1 MSKKILLLC
10 VTLSLLILQ
19 CYSPTNHEQKWL
31 PIINEYVKYWNTG
44 EFQNIKTIL
53 HPDFELRM
61 TPKYEVEKGIDLF
74 IESITKSRTA
84 YPDFHIEIKEIF
96 FTEKEAA
103 GTWEITATNTGEGWH
118 PPTGKSVK
126 ITGMSIFHFKDGKIK
141 DEWIA
146 SNNGYWITQLG
157 FKLKSPFEE

>member
-1 MSKKILLLC
+1 MIILLLI
-10 VTLSLLILQ
+10 TLSPILFLS
-19 CYSPTNHEQKWL
+19 CSHTDPKEKWQ
-31 PIINEYVKYWNTG
+31 PIIDEYVKYWNTG
-44 EFQNIKTIL
+44 EFQNIENIL

-61 TPKYEVEKGIDLF
+61 TPKYEHEKGIDLF
-74 IESITKSRTA
+74 KENVIKSRAA

-103 GTWEITATNTGEGWH
+103 GIWEITATNTGEGLH

-126 ITGMSIFHFKDGKIK
+126 ITGMSILHFADGKIK

-146 SNNGYWITQLG
+146 SNNSYWLTQLG
-157 FKLKSPFEE
+157 FEFKSPFEE